1 MSKDLII
8 ALLALAFAGCAGA
21 LLVALAKLDE
31 WKERAAD
38 EHENH
43 VAALRIGNANA
54 EYAQRLEKELER
66 SKARDCQGH
75 IDFLNFC
82 VDTLE
87 KKNAALQDRLS
98 ALRCPR
104 NDHIWVGGVCKRC
117 GRAQPLPELFGIID
131 YGASGDPGTRG
142 MEE

>member
-38 EHENH
+38 EHENY

-54 EYAQRLEKELER
+54 EYAQRIEGQLDAER
-66 SKARDCQGH
+66 KWQDHMLAFDAN
-75 IDFLNFC
+75 II
-82 VDTLE
+82 T
-87 KKNAALQDRLS
+87 KKDKLILDLQERLS
-98 ALRCPR
+98 AFLCPH
-104 NDHIWVGGVCKRC
+104 NDHIWIGGVCKRC
-117 GRAQPLPELFGIID
+117 GRPQWK
-131 YGASGDPGTRG
+131 S
-142 MEE
+142 